1 MQNKTWAELE
11 QEIHDAII
19 QHLSGESKVETT
31 PTTSQIFLHIPE
43 NIRNQLKTPLGDL
56 IKDVNKENILSKI
69 SSESIVITVGDK
81 TTENMIDLGIRPQIQ
96 VIDGLEKRNRRNI
109 PIDDTIKTELTCKN
123 PPGQITEESMQTIQ
137 KAFSCERPVR
147 IIVKGEEDLLVI
159 PACMFAPENSVV
171 MYGQPNEGLVIVRVT
186 PEIRSKVQKIV
197 SVMNQGM
204 MIRWLYDL

>member
-1 MQNKTWAELE
+1 M
-11 QEIHDAII
+11 
-19 QHLSGESKVETT
+19 HL
-31 PTTSQIFLHIPE
+31 PE

-69 SSESIVITVGDK
+69 SPESIVITVGDK

-96 VIDGLEKRNRRNI
+96 VIDGLEKRNQCNI
-109 PIDDTIKTELTCKN
+109 PMDDTIRTNMSCNN
-123 PPGQITEESMQTIQ
+123 PPGEITEESMQTIQ

-147 IIVKGEEDLLVI
+147 VIVKGEEDLLVI
-159 PACMFAPENSVV
+159 PACTFAPENSVV

-197 SVMNQGM
+197 NVMN
-204 MIRWLYDL
+204 